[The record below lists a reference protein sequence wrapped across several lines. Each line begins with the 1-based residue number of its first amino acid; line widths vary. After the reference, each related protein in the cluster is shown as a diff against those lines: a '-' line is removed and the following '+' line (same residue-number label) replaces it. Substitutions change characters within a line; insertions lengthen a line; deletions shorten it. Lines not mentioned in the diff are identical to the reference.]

1 MKMKIKINFYWLIII
16 NLVFLKTTK
25 NLVSNNQRMSIIINS
40 ILINL
45 IIVLINLKM
54 SMKKITN

>member
-25 NLVSNNQRMSIIINS
+25 NLVSNNQRISIIINS